1 MANKKILVLGGANGR
16 FNLGDDAM
24 FESLIEAIN
33 PRREYKII
41 TDGLPGWNSKLVDEV
56 LPFAFL
62 SFKNVRL
69 KWLTCY
75 LRFYFIFFWLWFYK
89 IFNLLPPD
97 PILKIYIKKIEKVDL
112 VIFAGM
118 GAMTDKFG
126 HYGIITRGVITR
138 IAKYFQKPVIIS
150 GNGIG
155 PIRNP
160 RLTSVAKKYIR
171 GVEKIFVRDKIYSK
185 KELLAIGY
193 PEERIVEAIDDAYFY
208 QTSQS
213 EADEAKKIL
222 QFLSFDRQKF
232 VVVNLHDWNPKIK
245 DELFKKFYEAFRDNI
260 GGYQVLLLPNYF
272 SSRMDDREILADFQK
287 YLEHQG
293 LESKLLKEQITPG
306 IAKEILKKADFSIAT
321 RYHIGVFSL
330 SVGRPTV
337 LIMLDSGY
345 YIQKMIGILDWY
357 GLGEF
362 ALDYRSPQLGNKI
375 KKIAADNQAL
385 SKKIIQINKDFDM
398 MGFQSAEYIKKLLN
412 KISHGEN

>member
-41 TDGLPGWNSKLVDEV
+41 TDGLSGWNSKLVDEV

-75 LRFYFIFFWLWFYK
+75 LRFYLIFFWLWVYK
-89 IFNLLPPD
+89 IFHLLPPD

-155 PIRNP
+155 PIRKP
-160 RLTSVAKKYIR
+160 RLTSVAKKYIK

-193 PEERIVEAIDDAYFY
+193 PEEKIVEAIDDAYFY
-208 QTSQS
+208 QTSQD
-213 EADEAKKIL
+213 EIDEAKKIL
-222 QFLSFDRQKF
+222 QSLSLDKGKF

-245 DELFKKFYEAFRDNI
+245 DELFKKTYQAIKDNT
-260 GGYQVLLLPNYF
+260 GNYQLLLLPNYF

-287 YLEHQG
+287 YLKHQG
-293 LESKLLKEQITPG
+293 LEYKLLKEQITPG

-357 GLGEF
+357 GLEEF
-362 ALDYRSPQLGNKI
+362 ALDYRSPQLGDKI
-375 KKIAADNQAL
+375 KKIAADNQTL
-385 SKKIIQINKDFDM
+385 SKKIIQVNKDFDM

-412 KISHGEN
+412 KISHGKN

>member
-33 PRREYKII
+33 SRREYKII

-75 LRFYFIFFWLWFYK
+75 LRFYFIFFWLWVYK

-171 GVEKIFVRDKIYSK
+171 RVEKIFVRDKIYSK
-185 KELLAIGY
+185 KELLSIGY
-193 PEERIVEAIDDAYFY
+193 PEDKIVEAIDDAYFY

-222 QFLSFDRQKF
+222 QSLSLDRQKF

-245 DELFKKFYEAFRDNI
+245 DELLKKT
-260 GGYQVLLLPNYF
+260 YQALKDGAGDYQLLLLPNYF

-306 IAKEILKKADFSIAT
+306 IAKEILKKADFSVAT

>member
-33 PRREYKII
+33 SRREYKII

-75 LRFYFIFFWLWFYK
+75 LRFYFIFFWLWVYK

-171 GVEKIFVRDKIYSK
+171 RVEKIFVRDKIYSK
-185 KELLAIGY
+185 KELLSIGY
-193 PEERIVEAIDDAYFY
+193 PEDKIVEAIDDAYFY
-208 QTSQS
+208 QTSQD

-222 QFLSFDRQKF
+222 QSLSLDRQKF

-245 DELFKKFYEAFRDNI
+245 DELLKKTYQAIKDNT
-260 GGYQVLLLPNYF
+260 GNYQLLLLPNYF

-306 IAKEILKKADFSIAT
+306 IAKEILKKADFSVAT

>member
-138 IAKYFQKPVIIS
+138 IARYFQKPVIIS
-150 GNGIG
+150 GNGVG

-160 RLTSVAKKYIR
+160 RLISVAKKYIK

-245 DELFKKFYEAFRDNI
+245 DELFKKTYQALKDNAAD
-260 GGYQVLLLPNYF
+260 YQALLLPNYF

-293 LESKLLKEQITPG
+293 LECKLLKEQITPG

-330 SVGRPTV
+330 SVGQPTV

-357 GLGEF
+357 GLEEF

-398 MGFQSAEYIKKLLN
+398 MGFQSAEYLKKLLN
-412 KISHGEN
+412 KISHGKN